1 MRSGQIFDP
10 SIAQICKQ
18 FAMRLCIDTNFSHCR
33 QERENNVRRAEQN
46 SALELEEA
54 KHAKTLE
61 MADRAHAQHVKHMR
75 EEREIELSFY
85 EGLKARAGVDI
96 TQLLVA
102 KETSASMPRETLKAV
117 GPRRSE
123 IDSTLT
129 SR

>member
-1 MRSGQIFDP
+1 MQLCFDEK
-10 SIAQICKQ
+10 CW
-18 FAMRLCIDTNFSHCR
+18 HCR
-33 QERENNVRRAEQN
+33 LERENNVRRAEQD

-61 MADRAHAQHVKHMR
+61 MADRAHAQHAKHMR
-75 EEREIELSFY
+75 EEREIELAFY

-102 KETSASMPRETLKAV
+102 KETSASMARETLKAV
-117 GPRRSE
+117 WPRRCE